1 MSDVAIRVMGLGKEY
16 QIGARAPRHKTL
28 RESLMQVFNE
38 PFRRLRHYGE
48 SPVEGNP
55 TDRIWALQDVSFDV
69 KRGEVVGVIG
79 RNGAGKST
87 LLKILSRITE
97 PTKGSVEI
105 RGRVGALLEVGTGFH
120 SELTGRENIYLNGAI
135 LGMRR
140 AETSRKFDEIVAFA
154 EVEKFIDTPVKH
166 YSSGMYMRLAF
177 AVAAHLE
184 LEILLVDE
192 VLAVGDVAFQKK
204 CMGKMGEVRNEG
216 RTVLFV
222 SHNMAAIEALSSR
235 CILLQSGNLIFDAD
249 TRSTVAHYFQST
261 TEQKSVSVRDWK
273 ERAGTGEARIVK
285 FATLGQNDVPLHVF
299 RPGEPIKMLI
309 GIEFQE
315 ALVADVAVVVE
326 TATERALFTTH
337 LSDHCELR
345 KSANYRE
352 FSVLLSP
359 NYLRQGQYLV
369 SLAVFTEDM
378 QRFYDAVYHFPAF
391 AVEGHPETISFPRDG
406 RWGELYFH
414 FAWEVGNE

>member
-1 MSDVAIRVMGLGKEY
+1 MSDLAIRVMGLGKEY

-38 PFRRLRHYGE
+38 PFRRLRHHGE
-48 SPVEGNP
+48 SHVDVSHPEK
-55 TDRIWALQDVSFDV
+55 IWALRDVSFDV
-69 KRGEVVGVIG
+69 KQGEVVGVIG

-97 PTKGSVEI
+97 PTAGCVEI

-140 AETSRKFDEIVAFA
+140 AEIARKFDEIVAFA

-192 VLAVGDVAFQKK
+192 VLAVGDAAFQKK
-204 CMGKMGEVRNEG
+204 CMGKMGEVKNEG

-261 TEQKSVSVRDWK
+261 TEQKSVPVRDWK

-285 FATLGQNDVPLHVF
+285 FATLGQNEVPLHVF

-326 TATERALFTTH
+326 TATERALFSSH

-352 FSVLLSP
+352 FTVLLSP
-359 NYLRQGQYLV
+359 NHLRQGQYLV

-378 QRFYDAVYHFPAF
+378 HRFYDAVYHFPAF
-391 AVEGHPETISFPRDG
+391 AVEGHPEALNFPLDG

>member
-16 QIGARAPRHKTL
+16 QIGARASSHKTL
-28 RESLMQVFNE
+28 RESLMQTLDR
-38 PFRRLRHYGE
+38 PFRWMRHCGE
-48 SPVEGNP
+48 SPVEVNP
-55 TDRIWALQDVSFDV
+55 TDKIWALKDVSFDV
-69 KRGEVVGVIG
+69 KQGEVVGVIG

-97 PTKGSVEI
+97 PTKGCAEI
-105 RGRVGALLEVGTGFH
+105 RGRVGGLLEVGTGFH

-140 AETSRKFDEIVAFA
+140 AEIARKFDEIVAFA

-192 VLAVGDVAFQKK
+192 VLAVGDAAFQKK

-249 TRSTVAHYFQST
+249 TRSTVAHYFQSIV
-261 TEQKSVSVRDWK
+261 EQKSVPVRDWK

-285 FATLGQNDVPLHVF
+285 FSTFAQSNVPAHVF
-299 RPGEPIKMLI
+299 RPGEPIKILI

-315 ALVADVAVVVE
+315 ALVADVAVVIE
-326 TATERALFTTH
+326 TATERALFSSH
-337 LSDHCELR
+337 LSDHSELR
-345 KSANYRE
+345 KSAHYRE

-359 NYLRQGQYLV
+359 NHLRQGRYLV
-369 SLAVFTEDM
+369 SLAIFTEDM
-378 QRFYDAVYHFPAF
+378 QRFYDAVYHLPAF
-391 AVEGHPETISFPRDG
+391 TVEGHSEALNFPLDG
-406 RWGELYFH
+406 RWGDLYFH